1 MLSAVKLLAVY
12 VFGIVVEEWMNELTP
27 AFRKVESSVRAP
39 PVLTSPEPSRLL
51 ND

>member
-1 MLSAVKLLAVY
+1 MKLLTVY
-12 VFGIVVEEWMNELTP
+12 VFGIVVDAAMNELTP